1 MNPKIFSLAAASLL
15 LSSAALAGEVSP
27 LYGAQLQIP
36 EAGMT
41 FAPSAWTPDWVS
53 SSGSGGLKKDKD
65 GNILF
70 SIFFRGRRDKDAPH
84 LAGKAK
90 FTQEGEAVRVFY
102 SMTPTQDVELNQ
114 VCLSTSFPLSDFS
127 GGTVT
132 GDKASV
138 KIPVE
143 MEKAQF
149 FSRRV
154 SALRIADATGR
165 TRLALD
171 FDRPT
176 SVMFQDNRHWGN
188 NTVSLRIFLGHDKP
202 FKAGKDYSTS
212 FLLTDGSKTTLVPN
226 FGNMKISAGT
236 DWIPLRVEADIEPG
250 SALDFSKLRGT
261 EAPAGKYGRPVAKGG
276 HFEFENLPGVPQ
288 RFYGVNVCGDA
299 NTPDYETAQAF
310 ARRLARVGYNAFR
323 FHHHESSLV
332 QKDGV
337 TLDEEKMKRFD
348 GLVAAF
354 IENGIY
360 MTTDLFVSRRPI
372 TYRSIGIDMDGVVQM
387 GEFKELVQAHEGAF
401 QNYLQFARN
410 FLGHRNV
417 YTGRTLAEEPA
428 MGWLSFV
435 NEGNLGNHG
444 MGTMD
449 KFPIFRERWQTWLAE
464 RKAADP
470 GTFGKIPDT
479 LPKDLGNRSD
489 PHVQAY
495 ALFLQ
500 HLETQFAAR
509 VTKFLREEMKCRAL
523 TTNMNN
529 WHYPAVY
536 QLPRANSYD
545 YVDDH
550 FYVDH
555 PSFLVNR
562 WALPS
567 RCPNTNPILGPN
579 MGAQGLVMRRILD
592 RPFTIT
598 EYNYSG
604 PGRFRGVGGIACGT
618 AAALQDWSGLWRFAW
633 SHGIQGVK
641 GPKSMSYFD
650 MSGDPLGLASERASI
665 CLFLRRDLEP
675 LKNTYALVL
684 PPKDLASMGPSPMMA
699 TSFPWLSWYAKTG
712 NIVAEAAP
720 AGVTW
725 SSRYPDC
732 LAAKSADVRQTVL
745 PGASAESMPVAGDG
759 AVQIDSKTG
768 TFLLKTARTCG
779 GFAEGGVI
787 SADALTADL
796 GSTAATLWASSLDG
810 KPIRESGRLLV
821 THLTD
826 VQNSDITY
834 ADKNLTILLKWGHLP
849 HLMRVGRAEVRLA
862 VPEGRWT
869 VHVLAQSGRRRSTV
883 PAVFANGTL
892 TFTANVAADPTDASY
907 LYELVRE

>member
-1 MNPKIFSLAAASLL
+1 MRSLIPGF
-15 LSSAALAGEVSP
+15 ALVMVGLMARAGEVVP
-27 LYGAQLQIP
+27 LYGAQLQL
-36 EAGMT
+36 EAADMT
-41 FAPSAWTPDWVS
+41 LAPNAWTPDWVCHAAT
-53 SSGSGGLKKDKD
+53 GGLKKNSE
-65 GNILF
+65 GYTLF
-70 SIFFRGRRDKDAPH
+70 SVYLNGMRDRTSPQ
-84 LAGKAK
+84 LAGRAK
-90 FTQEGEAVRVFY
+90 FANEGDGVRVFY
-102 SMTPTQDVELNQ
+102 SMTPNQDVELNQ
-114 VCLSTSFPLSDFS
+114 LCLTTGFPLAKFA

-132 GDKASV
+132 GDKFSV
-138 KIPVE
+138 KIPAD
-143 MEKAQF
+143 MGKPQF

-154 SALRIADATGR
+154 SALRIADASGR

-261 EAPAGKYGRPVAKGG
+261 EAPAGKYGRPVAKGD

-449 KFPIFRERWQTWLAE
+449 KFPIFRERWQAWLAE
-464 RKAADP
+464 RKSVDP
-470 GTFGKIPDT
+470 VTFGKIPDT

-567 RCPNTNPILGPN
+567 RCPNVNPMLGPN

-675 LKNTYALVL
+675 LKKTYALVL
-684 PPKDLASMGPSPMMA
+684 PPKDLASMGASPMMA

-712 NIVAEAAP
+712 NIVADAAP
-720 AGVTW
+720 AGATW

-732 LAAKSADVRQTVL
+732 LSAKSADVRQTVL
-745 PGASAESMPVAGDG
+745 PGATAEAMPVAGDG
-759 AVQIDSKTG
+759 AVQIDSETG
-768 TFLLKTARTCG
+768 MFLLKTARTCG

-787 SADALTADL
+787 VADALTADL

-810 KPIRESGRLLV
+810 KPIRESDHLLV

-892 TFTANVAADPTDASY
+892 TFTANVAADPSDASY